1 MRPTPRKPN
10 AIATIFPFFSLKLK
24 IFQRSSLF
32 SLVVVVVVVV
42 FGRIGFYGVS
52 VGFFT
57 GSNWTFTRLAAF
69 SFSLLLGF
77 YLFFTFFRS
86 IFTAFSPPPPL
97 CSIAILLGFPP
108 YLFFR
113 FRLIWGITGFLPS
126 FTFLKAMVNATETAN
141 VPKSVTRFVVS
152 ISIFPF
158 VAVFFSVIFFSVAP
172 LLIFFY
178 SRSISISR
186 NDRAAPFRKHRPPGS
201 GMRRNCSLFLF
212 SLSLFFLH
220 SFLTVSSFSSFR
232 SFVFSVGIPKY
243 SEHVLTEFY
252 PMAVAILSRFF
263 L

>member
-1 MRPTPRKPN
+1 M
-10 AIATIFPFFSLKLK
+10 K

-172 LLIFFY
+172 LLIFF
-178 SRSISISR
+178 
-186 NDRAAPFRKHRPPGS
+186 
-201 GMRRNCSLFLF
+201 LF
-212 SLSLFFLH
+212 SFD
-220 SFLTVSSFSSFR
+220 
-232 SFVFSVGIPKY
+232 INQP
-243 SEHVLTEFY
+243 
-252 PMAVAILSRFF
+252 
-263 L
+263 